1 MQNKRDQVQAHMFLM
16 GRLTSGMLRAD
27 PDAPESPQ
35 GRTNRGIALG
45 VIFAVLVSAGAF
57 VFGLLSPGT
66 KGSWR
71 SSGDLIVEK
80 QTGSRY
86 LYLDGR
92 LRPVRNYASARLLGG
107 ADLKAATVGS
117 ASLNGTPHGAP
128 VGILGAPDSLPG
140 AGQLSPDPWQVCS
153 IPTVDGK
160 TAGTLA
166 VGRKTVGTPLDKHQ
180 GVLVSGPDGADYLL
194 WGGSRLRLDR
204 RAGAPEAL
212 GYGSVTPV
220 KVSGALLS
228 ALPSGPDLTPPTTT
242 GLGEPAA
249 ELGGRATRVGQVF
262 TVSVPGSGSQLY
274 LLRRDGLAPLTS
286 TLAALVLGD
295 ARTRQLA
302 YEGASP
308 TITTIGSHAL
318 RGRLAPRTAESDGPG
333 RLPDA
338 PPKAVGVPVEH
349 GPCVQIT
356 PDSRG
361 DKGPRTSI
369 SLATQPSL
377 GPAVQTAVEGV
388 SAACLPVDRVTVPP
402 GGGALIHALG
412 AGGGKLGST
421 VYLVTDTGVKYRIA
435 TADAVKALGY
445 EKAEVLGL
453 PSLLLAML
461 PSGPD
466 LSPRAA
472 EQGRSSATAPRCD
485 WDDKIA
491 TR

>member
-45 VIFAVLVSAGAF
+45 IVFAVLVSAGAF

-71 SSGDLIVEK
+71 TSGDLIVEK

-107 ADLKAATVGS
+107 ADIGATSVGT
-117 ASLNGTPHGAP
+117 ASLAGTPHGAP
-128 VGILGAPDSLPG
+128 VGIMGAPESLPG
-140 AGQLSPDPWQVCS
+140 AGQLTADPWQMCS
-153 IPTVDGK
+153 IPTVEG
-160 TAGTLA
+160 TSVSTLA
-166 VGRKTVGTPLDKHQ
+166 VGRENVGTPLGKRQ

-204 RAGAPEAL
+204 TNGAPEAL

-228 ALPSGPDLTPPTTT
+228 ALPSGPDLTAPATA
-242 GLGEPAA
+242 GLGEAGP
-249 ELGGRATRVGQVF
+249 ELGGRQTRIGQVF
-262 TVSVPGSGSQLY
+262 KVSVPGSGSELY
-274 LLRRDGLAPLTS
+274 LLRQDGLAPLTS
-286 TLAALVLGD
+286 TMAAMVLGD
-295 ARTRQLA
+295 PRTRQLA
-302 YEGASP
+302 YAGSSP
-308 TITTIGSHAL
+308 AVAELGSDAL
-318 RGRLAPRTAESDGPG
+318 KGRLAPRTPASEGPG
-333 RLPDA
+333 LMPET
-338 PPKAVGVPVEH
+338 PPEAVAVPKEH

-356 PDSRG
+356 PQGRDG
-361 DKGPRTSI
+361 KGLRTSI
-369 SLATQPSL
+369 SLATEPAL
-377 GPAVQTAVEGV
+377 GSVAQTSREAV

-402 GGGALIHALG
+402 GGGALVHALG
-412 AGGGKLGST
+412 AGGAKIGST
-421 VYLVTDTGVKYRIA
+421 VYLVTDTGVKFRIA
-435 TADAVKALGY
+435 TADAATALGY
-445 EKAEVLGL
+445 EGAEVQGL

-472 EQGRSSATAPRCD
+472 EQGRSVATAPRCD
-485 WDDKIA
+485 
-491 TR
+491 